1 MVDMTYHLRTL
12 LTQSPLRRMSIAVV
26 VCLAGL
32 LHPTLQAADDVRS
45 SVGLTLRLIGAG
57 RFEMGENDLG
67 PGFSK
72 DHSEFQTGDVRPVHP
87 VVLTKPYYLATTE
100 VTVGQFKQFV
110 VDTGYKTS
118 AETNAAGSVGWDPAP
133 PKDNPRG
140 VSTFRDGG
148 GFNWKQP
155 GFDQEDSHPVTG
167 VSFADA
173 KAFCAWLS
181 KKEGVKY
188 RLPTEAEWEYA
199 ARAGTESF
207 FSFGDAYRGVIQRFA
222 NIGNVELE
230 LAFPDRVRR
239 QWLVDVKVDPAD
251 KHVFTAPVG
260 SYQANPWGLFDTY
273 GNVWEW
279 CEDDYLDT
287 SYAPYVSANYHQV
300 RKRAIDPLNTEKWS
314 NQGEWRVIR
323 GGAWFNSP
331 IQCRSSCRGYFEAS
345 DAACYIGFRVAR
357 DAPEADIATAKQR
370 FDQSEAARATI
381 EKLAD
386 RIQERRTGRLTID
399 LNLQRQ
405 ELTEEFLKA
414 LQTLDEPV
422 DLHLNVSYK
431 LSATQLGELG
441 KIPQLKG
448 LSVNGVDKA
457 VTDADFG
464 MLAKHPQLEWLQ
476 LSGVP
481 QLTNDVVKHLRNMER
496 LEFMQLDGTAITDD
510 GLQQLPELKRLK
522 SLRLNGTA
530 ARGLVLA
537 RFRGSPLERFSCD
550 HLSDEGARL
559 LSKFP
564 KLVELSV
571 GGSPI
576 TGAGLADI
584 ARLPSLQSLALAGCR
599 DLKDADFAVLGTIY
613 GLSNAY
619 LINTAAGD
627 LAAQGLA
634 RLNNMR
640 DLHLGSDQLTDAGV
654 RKLCEIVSLHSLTI
668 NSDAVNLTDEAFVD
682 LWRLTNLHGL
692 TMSAP
697 HVTGSRLSAMDE
709 LRRLEWVNLEGGSIG
724 DAALENIAKSETLKR
739 LVIGSGQKGGPAA
752 LTDAGLLHLAK
763 ARQLTNVSLIRRGTQ
778 VTDNGAAELR
788 KLRPALTV
796 DVRNP

>member
-1 MVDMTYHLRTL
+1 MIDMTYQLRTFPTPRPTSL
-12 LTQSPLRRMSIAVV
+12 VAIAIVLWIGWPL
-26 VCLAGL
+26 
-32 LHPTLQAADDVRS
+32 HAADDVRS
-45 SVGLTLRLIGAG
+45 SVGINLRLIEAG
-57 RFEMGENDLG
+57 RFEMGEHDLG
-67 PGFSK
+67 PGFLK
-72 DHSEFQTGDVRPVHP
+72 DHSDFQTADVRPVHP
-87 VVLTKPYYLATTE
+87 VVLTKPFYLATTE

-110 VDTGYKTS
+110 ADTGYKTS
-118 AETNAAGSVGWDPAP
+118 AEINATGGVGWDPKP
-133 PKDNPRG
+133 PADNPRG
-140 VSTFRDGG
+140 VGTFRDGG

-199 ARAGTESF
+199 ARAGTESY

-260 SYQANPWGLFDTY
+260 SYHANPWGLFDTY

-287 SYAPYVSANYHQV
+287 AYAPYVSQNYQQV

-323 GGAWFNSP
+323 GGSWFNAP
-331 IQCRSSCRGYFEAS
+331 IQCRSSCRGYFEAT

-357 DAPEADIATAKQR
+357 DAPDADVAAAKQR
-370 FDQSEAARATI
+370 FDQSEAARMTV
-381 EKLAD
+381 ERLAD

-399 LNLQRQ
+399 VNLQQ
-405 ELTEEFLKA
+405 KELTEEFLKA
-414 LQTLDEPV
+414 LEALDEPV
-422 DLHLNVSYK
+422 DLHLNASYK
-431 LSATQLGELG
+431 LLATQLRELG
-441 KIPQLKG
+441 RIPQLKG
-448 LSVNGVDKA
+448 LSINGADKTVA
-457 VTDADFG
+457 DADLA
-464 MLAKHPQLEWLQ
+464 MLSNHPQLEWLQ

-481 QLTNDVVKHLRNMER
+481 QLTNEVLQHLRKMER
-496 LEFMQLDGTAITDD
+496 LEFLQLDGTAITDD
-510 GLQQLPELKRLK
+510 GLQQLRELKRLK

-530 ARGLVLA
+530 SRGLVLA
-537 RFRGSPLERFSCD
+537 RFQGSPLERFSCD

-564 KLVELSV
+564 KLVEVSV

-576 TGAGLADI
+576 TGVGLADI

-599 DLKDADFAVLGTIY
+599 ELKDADFAVLGNIY
-613 GLSNAY
+613 GLSTVY

-634 RLNNMR
+634 RLNNVR
-640 DLHLGSDQLTDAGV
+640 DLHIGSQQLTDAGV

-682 LWRLTNLHGL
+682 LWRLTNLYGM

-697 HVTGSRLSAMDE
+697 HVTGSSLSAIDE
-709 LRRLEWVNLEGGSIG
+709 LRRLEWMNLEGESIS
-724 DAALENIAKSETLKR
+724 DAALKHVAKSETLKR
-739 LVIGSGQKGGPAA
+739 LVIGSGQKGGPAG

-763 ARQLTNVSLIRRGTQ
+763 ASQLTSVSVIRRGTQ
-778 VTDNGAAELR
+778 LTDNGAAELR
-788 KLRPALTV
+788 KLRPALSV
-796 DVRNP
+796 DVRN

>member
-1 MVDMTYHLRTL
+1 MIDMTVHLRTSTTQRPIRLVAISVVLSLCWL
-12 LTQSPLRRMSIAVV
+12 LDSTV
-26 VCLAGL
+26 
-32 LHPTLQAADDVRS
+32 QAADDVRS
-45 SVGLTLRLIGAG
+45 SVGLTLRLIEAG

-110 VDTGYKTS
+110 ADTGYKTS
-118 AETNAAGSVGWDPAP
+118 AETNATGGVGWDPTP

-167 VSFADA
+167 VSFTDA

-181 KKEGVKY
+181 KKEGVNY

-199 ARAGTESF
+199 ARAGNDSF
-207 FSFGDAYRGVIQRFA
+207 FSFGNPYRGVIQRFA

-260 SYQANPWGLFDTY
+260 SYLANPWGLFDTY

-287 SYAPYVSANYHQV
+287 AYAPYVSQGYHQV

-323 GGAWFNSP
+323 GGSWFNSP

-357 DAPEADIATAKQR
+357 DAPEADIAAAKQR
-370 FDQSEAARATI
+370 FDQSEAARTTI

-405 ELTEEFLKA
+405 ELTAELLKA

-422 DLHLNVSYK
+422 DLHLNTSYK
-431 LSATQLGELG
+431 LSATQLGELAR
-441 KIPQLKG
+441 IPQLRG
-448 LSVNGVDKA
+448 LSISGVDKTIA
-457 VTDADFG
+457 DADFA
-464 MLAKHPQLEWLQ
+464 MLSKHPQLEWLQ

-481 QLTNDVVKHLRNMER
+481 QLTNAVLPHLQKMDR
-496 LEFMQLDGTAITDD
+496 LEFLQLDGTAITDD

-522 SLRLNGTA
+522 SLRLTGTA
-530 ARGLVLA
+530 SRGLVLA
-537 RFRGSPLERFSCD
+537 RFQGSPLERFSCD

-559 LSKFP
+559 LSQFP
-564 KLVELSV
+564 KLLEVSV

-599 DLKDADFAVLGTIY
+599 ELKDADFAVLGNIY
-613 GLSNAY
+613 SLSNTY
-619 LINTAAGD
+619 LVNTSAGD
-627 LAAQGLA
+627 LAAHSLA
-634 RLNNMR
+634 RLNNLR
-640 DLHLGSDQLTDAGV
+640 DLHLGSEQLTDAGV

-682 LWRLTNLHGL
+682 LWRLTNLQSL
-692 TMSAP
+692 TISAP
-697 HVTGSRLSAMDE
+697 HVTGSSLSAINE
-709 LRRLEWVNLEGGSIG
+709 LRRLESVNLEGGSMG
-724 DAALENIAKSETLKR
+724 DVALENIAKSETLKR
-739 LVIGSGQKGGPAA
+739 LVIGNWQKGGPTA

-796 DVRNP
+796 DVRSP